1 MFAYTP
7 TIDLFDY
14 DVNEA
19 KAILQNYDLVVVG
32 SDTILEKVTG
42 NSQQLGLNWG
52 SSELCKAP
60 HLFLLP
66 VHHLPIFRMTNNC
79 WKD

>member
-1 MFAYTP
+1 MKYRKLEKKVFAYTP

-32 SDTILEKVTG
+32 SDTILEK
-42 NSQQLGLNWG
+42 
-52 SSELCKAP
+52 
-60 HLFLLP
+60 
-66 VHHLPIFRMTNNC
+66 
-79 WKD
+79 